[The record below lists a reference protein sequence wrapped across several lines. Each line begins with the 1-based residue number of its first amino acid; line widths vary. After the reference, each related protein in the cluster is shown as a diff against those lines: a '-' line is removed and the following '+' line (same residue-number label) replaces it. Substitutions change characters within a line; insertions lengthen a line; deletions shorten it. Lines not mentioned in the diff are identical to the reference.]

1 VRVRV
6 RVHVRVRAC
15 VYVYVYVCVLHAVAV
30 YEQPS
35 IYENL
40 NPASNTGFR
49 QPQA

>member
-1 VRVRV
+1 VDV
-6 RVHVRVRAC
+6 AC
-15 VYVYVYVCVLHAVAV
+15 GAV

-40 NPASNTGFR
+40 NPAPTSVVR